1 MADPSPRVTH
11 VPEDTPLS
19 GCHVNGNGEASD
31 EEPKEVP
38 VPAVIADRDKENDPE
53 AASSDADVA
62 AATTN
67 RAKAGSMQVAQA
79 PPKKSGFV
87 REFPRLGGNLMMTR
101 SLHLFMF
108 LSRLLDHYSIS
119 SLLIP
124 CWH

>member
-1 MADPSPRVTH
+1 MADPSPRVTP

-19 GCHVNGNGEASD
+19 GCHVNGSGEVVD

-38 VPAVIADRDKENDPE
+38 VTADRDKENDPE

-62 AATTN
+62 AATAN

-87 REFPRLGGNLMMTR
+87 REFPRLGGSLMMTR

-108 LSRLLDHYSIS
+108 LFRLLDHSLIS

-124 CWH
+124 CYH